1 VTVGLMQMRARVLD
15 AVKWLRV
22 RKTFGRLHEKARY
35 PRVEKGCSFVQSSR
49 IAVGS
54 HVHIMA
60 FAALRADAVGHIEL
74 DDHATICNFS
84 IVQSVGGVIRIGQRT
99 SIGDFC
105 SLFGQGGLT
114 IGSDVMVASCVQI
127 VANSH
132 TFDDLEKPI
141 SEQSCRAHGIRID
154 DEVWIGTNVVILDG
168 VHIGKGAVIGAGSV
182 VNKDVAAYAIVAGVP
197 ARLLRYRP
205 GAEIAATV
213 D

>member
-1 VTVGLMQMRARVLD
+1 MHLRGRVLD
-15 AVKWLRV
+15 AFKWLLV
-22 RKTFGRLHEKARY
+22 RKTFGRLHEKSRY
-35 PRVEKGCSFVQSSR
+35 PRVEKGCSFVHSSR

-60 FAALRADAVGHIEL
+60 FAAVRADAVGHIEL
-74 DDHATICNFS
+74 NDRSTICNFS
-84 IVQSVGGVIRIGQRT
+84 IVQSSGGFIHIGERT

-105 SLFGQGGLT
+105 NLFGQGGLT
-114 IGSDVMVASCVQI
+114 IGNDVMVASCVQI

-141 SEQSCRAHGIRID
+141 SEQPCRAQGIQID

-182 VNKDVAAYAIVAGVP
+182 VNKDVEAYAIVAGVP

-205 GAEIAATV
+205 GAEKAATV
-213 D
+213 ER